1 MYIHSLKGLKAKPM
15 GRIISVTDDV
25 VRAFYDDTIA
35 MLEISEYLDNECK
48 PTLCGKR
55 FITDTKLAQKLDIT
69 KRALQDYRDKGL
81 ISYYR
86 LDGKILYSEDDVDDF
101 LRSSYRP
108 KFC

>member
-1 MYIHSLKGLKAKPM
+1 M
-15 GRIISVTDDV
+15 GRVIKAADDDIK
-25 VRAFYDDTIA
+25 AFYNDAFA
-35 MLEISEYLDNECK
+35 MLEISERLEQECK
-48 PTLCGKR
+48 PSLCGKR

-86 LDGKILYSEDDVDDF
+86 LDGKILYSEDDVEDF

-108 KFC
+108 KLY